1 MKIEENAVPPVQTI
15 LIVEDDPVLSE
26 SIAELLT
33 DAGYAVASAPNGAD
47 ALAYLRA
54 NAAPQLILLDLMMPV
69 VDGFAF
75 RREQLRDRA
84 LARIPVIVLS
94 SIWRNEQVYSIGAA
108 DWFTKPA
115 DIEALLHS
123 ITRNACFGLSQDKSK
138 PQPIA
143 ASTASRN

>member
-1 MKIEENAVPPVQTI
+1 VSTEENAVPPVQTI

-47 ALAYLRA
+47 ALAYLRS

-75 RREQLRDRA
+75 RREQLRDRT

-94 SIWRNEQVYSIGAA
+94 AIWRNEQVHSIGAA

-115 DIEALLHS
+115 DIDALLHS
-123 ITRNACFGLSQDKSK
+123 ISRNARGGLHHGNPK
-138 PQPIA
+138 PER
-143 ASTASRN
+143 TAVRN